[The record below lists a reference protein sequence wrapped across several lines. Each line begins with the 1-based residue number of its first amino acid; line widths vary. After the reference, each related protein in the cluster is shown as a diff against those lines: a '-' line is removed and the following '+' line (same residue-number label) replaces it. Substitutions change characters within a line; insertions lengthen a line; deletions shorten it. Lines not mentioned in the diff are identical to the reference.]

1 MNLIYLILLLLFGV
15 VSWSDNRVQE
25 SKGNSLK
32 LSEAFCTTSNAKLNV
47 QADEDEYTIFIDS
60 FIESNNALIGN
71 KNIASFPVATIKSIP
86 YFNKYLTPFQ
96 LDLPPPVCS

>member
-1 MNLIYLILLLLFGV
+1 MNLVYLIVLLFLCAV
-15 VSWSDNRVQE
+15 PSSNNRIQQVR
-25 SKGNSLK
+25 GNNIQ

-47 QADEDEYTIFIDS
+47 QADEDEYTIFIES
-60 FIESNNALIGN
+60 FIESNNALIVN
-71 KNIASFPVATIKSIP
+71 NNIALFFVATINSIP